1 MSEYVIGVDIG
12 GTNIR
17 VGLLNEQFELVRKE
31 TVLTSSFGSAEQLFA
46 GVRQLI
52 DTIDSER
59 RARKVGMAIPVPWR
73 EGTESIVDAGNVP
86 CLEGVPV
93 QTVRSFFPEHELYLD
108 NDVNVI
114 ALLEGERGASRGT
127 VLSMYITVS
136 TGIGSGIVV
145 RGEVIHGANGY
156 AGEVGSMIVS
166 DRDNEHSF
174 LYAGTLESL
183 CSGTALEVESK
194 KLYGGDATAKT
205 LFEKYGSKD
214 KQAEE
219 AIARWVEYFSRGI
232 ASLMQTL
239 DPGMFVIGG
248 SVIEHNP
255 WLIEQ
260 VVESTKGKVFDNL
273 KDRIRIAPPVFGS
286 DAGVIGAGYTAWK
299 RSRTC

>member
-17 VGLLNEQFELVRKE
+17 VGLLNEQFELIRKE
-31 TVLTSSFGSAEQLFA
+31 TVLTSSFGSAEALFA

-52 DTIDSER
+52 GVVDNER
-59 RARKVGMAIPVPWR
+59 RASKVGLAIPVPWR
-73 EGTESIVDAGNVP
+73 EGTAFIVDAGNVP

-93 QTVRSFFPEHELYLD
+93 QTVRSYFPEHELYFD

-114 ALLEGERGASRGT
+114 ALLEGERGASQGNSI
-127 VLSMYITVS
+127 SMYITVS

-145 RGEVIHGANGY
+145 RGEVLHGANGY

-166 DRDNEHSF
+166 DCDNGHSF

-183 CSGTALEVESK
+183 CSGTALEAESK

-205 LFEKYGSKD
+205 LFDKYQSKD

-219 AIARWVEYFSRGI
+219 VIARWVEYFSRGI

-255 WLIEQ
+255 WLVEQ
-260 VVESTKGKVFDNL
+260 VVESTKGKVFDQL
-273 KDRIRIAPPVFGS
+273 KDRIRIAAPAFGS
-286 DAGVIGAGYTAWK
+286 DAGVIGAAYTAWK
-299 RSRTC
+299 RSRA

>member
-17 VGLLNEQFELVRKE
+17 VGLVNEQLELVRKE
-31 TVLTSSFGSAEQLFA
+31 TVLTGSFGSAEELFA
-46 GVRQLI
+46 GVRHLVGI
-52 DTIDSER
+52 VDSER
-59 RARKVGMAIPVPWR
+59 KASKIGMAVPVPWR
-73 EGTESIVDAGNVP
+73 EGTEFIVDAGNVP

-93 QTVRSFFPEHELYLD
+93 DEVRSYFPEHELYLD

-114 ALLEGERGASRGT
+114 ALLEGERGASQGS

-156 AGEVGSMIVS
+156 AGEIGSMIVS
-166 DRDNEHSF
+166 DRDKGHDS

-183 CSGTALEVESK
+183 CSGTALEIESK
-194 KLYGGDATAKT
+194 KLYGSDATAKT
-205 LFEKYGSKD
+205 LFDKYLSKD

-219 AIARWVEYFSRGI
+219 VIAQWVEYFSRGI

-255 WLIEQ
+255 WLIER
-260 VVESTKGKVFDNL
+260 VVESTQGKVFENL
-273 KDRIRIAPPVFGS
+273 RGRIRVAAPIFGS
-286 DAGVIGAGYTAWK
+286 DAGVIGAAYIASK
-299 RSRTC
+299 RSR